1 MSREDMQRTIDF
13 ILDQQAQFATNIQ
26 VLRETQIQLTI
37 SQAKAEVR
45 MDRIEEVVLK
55 TVGVVESLADGLDR
69 TDGLVGALVEAQS
82 QTDASLRELAAA
94 QARTEAAISE
104 AQAQTEVSLRELAAA
119 QAQTEASLRE
129 LAAAQARTEAAI
141 SEAQVHT
148 EASIREMAGAQARMA
163 GGQEHTDHRLNALI
177 NVVERYISKGSQGDS
192 V

>member
-1 MSREDMQRTIDF
+1 MSSEDMQRTIDF

-69 TDGLVGALVEAQS
+69 TDGLVGALVEAQ
-82 QTDASLRELAAA
+82 
-94 QARTEAAISE
+94 
-104 AQAQTEVSLRELAAA
+104 AQTQASLRELAAA

-129 LAAAQARTEAAI
+129 LATA
-141 SEAQVHT
+141 
-148 EASIREMAGAQARMA
+148 
-163 GGQEHTDHRLNALI
+163 
-177 NVVERYISKGSQGDS
+177 VERYISKGSQGDS